1 MKSTQVYSAYVEG
14 EEELGKDDSWYVR
27 WREKCAEFLLSAELS
42 LLCYGGYL
50 SSNTGVVRAPHS
62 IGDRSQKDDAGYDEE
77 ASRILLTICQDPEV
91 QLAHVASLLSKFRAD
106 PNYHSKAAG
115 GRTALH
121 YFVAN
126 RSWICCHFMI
136 NAGADCSAVD
146 ASQQSV
152 LSLLCAM
159 EYGRGQERL
168 LRLML
173 ETMSYQHGNKICE
186 VIDRRDERDMCALD
200 YAVGHK
206 NYVAIKQLLLCGSTV
221 VNNTSCKEL
230 KQLYG
235 NKLVPVKD
243 CIDYKCPDWQLR
255 HYYPIRLDR
264 TAICYRLL
272 MSRHHEEVRM
282 DRPHVV
288 KRVAATSETKSSDR
302 IANVVGQVHEPT
314 ATIHDR
320 RQDMRS
326 KSRLRQVTRLG
337 SLALDEYQQ
346 EMDDKLQRIRSRLD
360 REYFVSFH
368 GLFR

>member
-14 EEELGKDDSWYVR
+14 EEEVVKDDSWYVR
-27 WREKCAEFLLSAELS
+27 WGEKCLEFLLSAELS

-62 IGDRSQKDDAGYDEE
+62 SGDRSPKDDAGYDEE
-77 ASRILLTICQDPEV
+77 ASQILLMICQDPAV
-91 QLAHVASLLSKFRAD
+91 QLVHVASLLSKFRAD
-106 PNYHSKAAG
+106 PNYHSKAADD
-115 GRTALH
+115 RTALH
-121 YFVAN
+121 YLVAN
-126 RSWICCHFMI
+126 RSWLCCHI
-136 NAGADCSAVD
+136 IIHAGADCSAVD
-146 ASQQSV
+146 SLEQSV
-152 LSLLCAM
+152 LSLLCAT

-186 VIDRRDERDMCALD
+186 VIDRRDACDRCALD

-206 NYVAIKQLLLCGSTV
+206 NYVAIKQLLLCGSSV
-221 VNNTSCKEL
+221 VNNASCKEL

-235 NKLVPVKD
+235 SKLIPVED
-243 CIDYKCPDWQLR
+243 CIDYECPDWQLK

-264 TAICYRLL
+264 TVICYRLL
-272 MSRHHEEVRM
+272 TFRHHEEVRM
-282 DRPHVV
+282 NRPRVV
-288 KRVAATSETKSSDR
+288 KRVTSTSTTKSSDR
-302 IANVVGQVHEPT
+302 TGDVIGQVHESMV
-314 ATIHDR
+314 TIHDR
-320 RQDMRS
+320 RRDMRS

-360 REYFVSFH
+360 KEYFVSFH